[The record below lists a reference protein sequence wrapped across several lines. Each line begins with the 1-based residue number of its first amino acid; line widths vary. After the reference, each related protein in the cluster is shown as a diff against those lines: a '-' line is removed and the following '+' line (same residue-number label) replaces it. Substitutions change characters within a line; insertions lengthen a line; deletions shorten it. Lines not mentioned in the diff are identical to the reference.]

1 MGGGFSKK
9 SKEEKNDGKA
19 AVDKEGEQAAH
30 EHGDGAKHALDRAGL
45 GMPKQARRNSV
56 GLAHKVPSAL
66 SEQGSAK

>member
-19 AVDKEGEQAAH
+19 AVDKEAEQAAH

-45 GMPKQARRNSV
+45 GMPK
-56 GLAHKVPSAL
+56 
-66 SEQGSAK
+66 